1 MPDFVNPK
9 YKDSS
14 KTVFK
19 KPTRLEC
26 MMQDFPTVLESSES
40 KQVGFTQVAAELCFS
55 PVKNSNADGVALQAK
70 GVAAATAFTGE
81 SDQYAAQRLIL
92 KTRGVQVDDAKFE
105 TYNGISAIPGPM
117 IVLKPDFCC
126 CPGEYD
132 VKFPFP
138 ERVKISSRSSLVV
151 RGPGVTIESLDLD
164 GALVIDVDRG
174 EEAIVRDLIV
184 KNEGW
189 VRVRDENSSNEFV
202 RMRGFRLDRRGKIHM
217 LNDPSSAIACCNFS
231 PLLPVQLLSYDM
243 LMIFLRNKIHR
254 SSADQGRS
262 CRSRGR

>member
-26 MMQDFPTVLESSES
+26 MMQDFPTVLESSET
-40 KQVGFTQVAAELCFS
+40 KKVGFTQVRADLCFS
-55 PVKNSNADGVALQAK
+55 PVKNSNPDGAALQAK
-70 GVAAATAFTGE
+70 GVAAGTAFTGE

-92 KTRGVQVDDAKFE
+92 KTRGVQIEDADYE
-105 TYNGISAIPGPM
+105 TYNHISAIPGPM

-126 CPGEYD
+126 APAEYE

-138 ERVKISSRSSLVV
+138 DKVKISKRSSLVV
-151 RGPGVTIESLDLD
+151 RGPGVTIESLNLD

-189 VRVRDENSSNEFV
+189 VRIRDEDSSNEFV
-202 RMRGFRLDRRGKIHM
+202 KMRGFRLDRRETKYIDLRQDPKDNDGIGDIEDDETEWIIKENGSDDDMTKIDE
-217 LNDPSSAIACCNFS
+217 LDNCGLCT
-231 PLLPVQLLSYDM
+231 VQ
-243 LMIFLRNKIHR
+243 
-254 SSADQGRS
+254 
-262 CRSRGR
+262 